1 MRNEKNLQGNPGDAR
16 RHAAGDHVCA
26 RHAICFQCF
35 RAGVE
40 RARARRQAWSQR
52 ALPFETAAPHLS
64 PREIAHRQRMLA
76 HLAEMAK
83 RA

>member
-1 MRNEKNLQGNPGDAR
+1 MRRNRQPVEPNAS
-16 RHAAGDHVCA
+16 GDHICA

-40 RARARRQAWSQR
+40 RARARRQAWLQR
-52 ALPFETAAPHLS
+52 TLPFEAAAPQLT
-64 PREIAHRQRMLA
+64 PREIAHRQRMLE
-76 HLAEMAK
+76 HLTQMPK

>member
-1 MRNEKNLQGNPGDAR
+1 MRSEQTPDGQASTAE
-16 RHAAGDHVCA
+16 HHCA

-52 ALPFETAAPHLS
+52 TLPFDRVSPQLT
-64 PREIAHRQRMLA
+64 PREIAHRQRMLE
-76 HLAEMAK
+76 HLVDMAK